1 MTRLIPVFLSLFLLT
16 NCSGSDQANEG
27 TPKSGTSKTKTTK
40 KEKVV
45 ATTTTTGSTGLRP
58 EFIKSIPGSIDG
70 CGEFFTFDSCKL
82 TDEKYIFLSD
92 MGDLAIIRIKGKDIQ
107 LKKSTLE
114 SKQLNAISAV
124 DVYYAVGYKVV
135 LRKKEEKVANDLTT
149 YSGTLQITSKKIKTT
164 FKVRGEGGC

>member
-1 MTRLIPVFLSLFLLT
+1 MTRLFPVLLSLLFLT
-16 NCSGSDQANEG
+16 SCSGSDQANEA
-27 TPKSGTSKTKTTK
+27 TPKNSTTKTAK
-40 KEKVV
+40 KEK
-45 ATTTTTGSTGLRP
+45 ASTISTTGYTGLRP

-82 TDEKYIFLSD
+82 SDEKYIFLSD

-107 LKKSTLE
+107 LKKSTIE
-114 SKQLNAISAV
+114 SKQLNAISSV
-124 DVYYAVGYKVV
+124 DVYYAVGYRVV
-135 LRKKEEKVANDLTT
+135 LRKKEVKVQDELTT